1 MFKQTNKQ
9 TKSGQTLLA
18 LNYKQQSDF
27 LFLCLFSLKL
37 VCFKTNPNAG
47 LFAVVKIPFAS
58 VCCTAQNKG
67 NRVRNGKGRH
77 PGCTNTPKRGRKA
90 SPSDKLPDRGPVSP
104 CQLYPIRCPVV
115 SSSLAICKCN
125 AIPKKY

>member
-1 MFKQTNKQ
+1 MFKQTNKIRSNSASFKPQ
-9 TKSGQTLLA
+9 IA
-18 LNYKQQSDF
+18 SDF

-58 VCCTAQNKG
+58 VCCTAQSKG
-67 NRVRNGKGRH
+67 NGDGMERADTLAAPRPPKEEGR
-77 PGCTNTPKRGRKA
+77 PRQVTN
-90 SPSDKLPDRGPVSP
+90 SPTEVQSP
-104 CQLYPIRCPVV
+104 HNCQLYPIRCPVV